1 MEANVYICDKKKKLG
16 RYYLELQENRDI
28 KALGFSLEDCR
39 EEIAIQ
45 IMDWNGDMQAVVE
58 FIPEKSKKMKTG
70 VLLYSS
76 LGYNESVDISN
87 KKELYTDGYCSKC
100 FYPLGKRNN
109 ILINIESEPKTMV
122 AIIRSMGRT
131 GITMYSNNFIDLLNN
146 QEKDLFIINE
156 VLCKGETSN
165 YVELIPKRI
174 IKQCGHIGAEY
185 PTTFTQSWKCSK
197 CGREEFITKALSYKY
212 NYNHI
217 FLDLKTIRNNPTMFF
232 LNHGRLTSLIVRNDR
247 WQELLKYKKETKGIT
262 TDPVVVLESK
272 YVEYPELEEPKK
284 FEW

>member
-1 MEANVYICDKKKKLG
+1 MESNVYICDKKKKLG

-28 KALGFSLEDCR
+28 KASGFSLEDCR

-70 VLLYSS
+70 VSLYSS
-76 LGYNESVDISN
+76 LGYNESVHILN
-87 KKELYTDGYCSKC
+87 GKELYTNHCPKC
-100 FYPLGKRNN
+100 LYPLGDKNN
-109 ILINIESEPKTMV
+109 IIIDIETKPKG
-122 AIIRSMGRT
+122 AIASNMGRFE
-131 GITMYSNNFIDLLNN
+131 ILFYKKSFIDLFTRE
-146 QEKDLFIINE
+146 EKNLFDAKPIS
-156 VLCKGETSN
+156 VKGKISDC
-165 YVELIPKRI
+165 VELVPKEI
-174 IKQCGHIGAEY
+174 ITQCGHIGAEY

-197 CGREEFITKALSYKY
+197 CGREEFITRALSYKY

-217 FLDLKTIRNNPTMFF
+217 FVDPKTIRDNPTMFF
-232 LNHGRLTSLIVRNDR
+232 LTHGMHTSLVVRNDR
-247 WQELLKYKKETKGIT
+247 WAELLKHKKETKGIT

>member
-1 MEANVYICDKKKKLG
+1 METNVYICDKKKKLG

-28 KALGFSLEDCR
+28 KASGFSLEDCR

-165 YVELIPKRI
+165 YVELIPKNI
-174 IKQCGHIGAEY
+174 IFHSGHKGATY
-185 PTTFTQSWKCSK
+185 PTYFSESWRCSQCK
-197 CGREEFITKALSYKY
+197 REEFLAIVKIYSD
-212 NYNHI
+212 NYI
-217 FLDLKTIRNNPTMFF
+217 FIDPRNTRHNPTMFF
-232 LNHGRLTSLIVRNDR
+232 FKSWTAHVIDC
-247 WQELLKYKKETKGIT
+247 
-262 TDPVVVLESK
+262 SK
-272 YVEYPELEEPKK
+272 
-284 FEW
+284 